1 MITPAAGVEWCVSSG
16 PVIFCQPTSRVRNK
30 SYMKRV
36 AHKGYPQLSYQLG
49 GFDIFSSASS
59 FGLVPNE
66 LDRSEYHI
74 DIPLSVFC
82 SSQQTPKSAV
92 KFLLAR
98 TPCLGQLGLPA
109 CCETLC

>member
-1 MITPAAGVEWCVSSG
+1 MITPAAGIEWCVSSG
-16 PVIFCQPTSRVRNK
+16 TVISCQPTSRVRNK
-30 SYMKRV
+30 SDMKRV

-74 DIPLSVFC
+74 DIPLSVCFVPP
-82 SSQQTPKSAV
+82 SKLQRVQ
-92 KFLLAR
+92 
-98 TPCLGQLGLPA
+98 
-109 CCETLC
+109 